1 MTFGRDMG
9 VLLFPLRWDA
19 YVVFNCPR
27 WLQSIRELLFDHLTL
42 SLYLKNSSFG
52 GLPVNY
58 PSILPHE
65 RN

>member
-1 MTFGRDMG
+1 MTFGRDMD
-9 VLLFPLRWDA
+9 VLLFPLRWGP

-52 GLPVNY
+52 GLPV
-58 PSILPHE
+58 S
-65 RN
+65 